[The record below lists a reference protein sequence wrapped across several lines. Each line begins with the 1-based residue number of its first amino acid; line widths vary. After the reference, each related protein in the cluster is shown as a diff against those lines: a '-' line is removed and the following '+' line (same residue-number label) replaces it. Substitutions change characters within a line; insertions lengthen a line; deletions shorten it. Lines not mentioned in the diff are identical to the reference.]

1 MVYKPIVRRPAVP
14 NVEKTTAGL
23 LQDAVATFSKNPAGA
38 ISAIRRL
45 HDKDPSG
52 VALAAAR
59 IVLSTEQKLSG
70 VQYLRKLV
78 TAGSLLSDLLLNPS
92 VIPLAAAVPLA
103 RKLAG
108 AEPLLDS
115 HLLRNAAAT
124 ARGDLRSTDAVTAL
138 RVLELVDAI
147 SDCTRL
153 GSYLIQFVGHRNNK
167 VRSKAAL
174 LLGRC
179 NWNHNRV
186 EASLSSDEGR
196 ERANA
201 LEALWGLDHEN
212 IIRLLWDATQD
223 PCGRVVVNALLGLC
237 KAGEREAYLRL
248 GELAGAEDP
257 VLRAGAAWAM
267 GKTGDPQFGEA
278 LEKLEKDENHK
289 VQAMAQ
295 KSLQELRTTP
305 AEPPLALEAPAS
317 SDLASEEEPPAPA
330 PSPISYLRIS

>member
-1 MVYKPIVRRPAVP
+1 MVYKSLVPGPAVP

-23 LQDAVATFSKNPAGA
+23 LQDAVATFSKNPTSA

-59 IVLSTEQKLSG
+59 IVLSAEQNSSG
-70 VQYLRKLV
+70 AQYLTKLV
-78 TAGSLLSDLLLNPS
+78 TAGSLLGDLFLNPS

-108 AEPLLDS
+108 VEPLLDS
-115 HLLRNAAAT
+115 HLLRNAAAS
-124 ARGDLRSTDAVTAL
+124 ARGDLRSTDVVTAL

-153 GSYLIQFVGHRNNK
+153 GSYLIQFAGHRNNK

-201 LEALWGLDHEN
+201 IETLWGLDHEN

-248 GELAGAEDP
+248 GALAGAEDP
-257 VLRAGAAWAM
+257 VRRAGAAWAM
-267 GKTGDPQFGEA
+267 GETGDPQFGEA
-278 LEKLEKDENHK
+278 LEKLEKDENHR

-295 KSLQELRTTP
+295 KSLQKLRTTP
-305 AEPPLALEAPAS
+305 VESPLVLEAAAS
-317 SDLASEEEPPAPA
+317 SDAALEEDPPVSAPRT
-330 PSPISYLRIS
+330 ISYLRVN